1 MKKIRITALLLLLSM
16 TILLVC
22 GCQKTVPNPQAT
34 ITMEDGA
41 EMVITLYPK
50 LAPNTVAN
58 FISLANSGFYDGLT
72 FHRVVKDFIIQGG
85 DPNGDGTGGPG
96 YCIEGEFSANGF
108 RKNTQLH
115 TRGVIS
121 MARFGSD
128 DNYDS
133 AGSQFFIMV
142 EDKDYL
148 DGNYAAFGKM
158 LTGFDVLDEISKV
171 KTTGASGETPKE
183 PVVIKSIRVET
194 YGQNYGEPKKIKAD

>member
-171 KTTGASGETPKE
+171 KTTGANGETPKE